1 MKDISYIDKI
11 VKQENREEILLDI
24 WNKFFESKVVITDR
38 LHGMIFCAITK
49 TPCIVMRSLD
59 HKVTDSYEWIKELNY
74 IRFVDMLEFENVDK
88 IIKEL
93 TELEHLSTVNL
104 DDNYFNKLREKV
116 M

>member
-1 MKDISYIDKI
+1 MNKI
-11 VKQENREEILLDI
+11 
-24 WNKFFESKVVITDR
+24 F
-38 LHGMIFCAITK
+38 
-49 TPCIVMRSLD
+49 
-59 HKVTDSYEWIKELNY
+59 YKELNY